1 MQLVFILAL
10 NRYKLSGFGLVEM
23 ELEKTGTVKTISQ
36 KGDLKV
42 LVVIELHQ
50 ENPEQPYRPL
60 VSPINQPIERQIS
73 ESIHMAISAIPLSFQ
88 QVSRSP
94 NEVNWIMSREE
105 YAKSGLCVGD
115 NVTLTL
121 TRSSKTVS

>member
-1 MQLVFILAL
+1 M
-10 NRYKLSGFGLVEM
+10 VEM

-50 ENPEQPYRPL
+50 ENPEQPYRSL

-88 QVSRSP
+88 QISRSP
-94 NEVNWIMSREE
+94 NEVNWVMSMEE

-121 TRSSKTVS
+121 TRSPRTVS